1 MFQAVAMLVS
11 TLLNAILDPIFINI
25 IGFHGAAIATLIS
38 QIICLAFMC
47 IYIYHKNYL
56 TFHYL
61 ILIQRDYAVC
71 KNAVPSVIQQS
82 IPAISTTFLTAI
94 VSTYSISAIAGYGVA
109 GKLEMILFY
118 PAMAL
123 NMVLTSI
130 VGQCIGAQRI
140 DRAKNYLKL
149 ALKYGIVVSSV
160 LSAVVIFF
168 SKQLA
173 KLFVSNVTVTNVVSH
188 YFLIVSIGYVL
199 YTITSC
205 YLGTLN
211 GIGKPTKS
219 MILMIFYYIIIRIP
233 FAYLLS
239 WLAENLNGVWI
250 AILISHIVACIIT
263 ILTSN
268 QIIKRL
274 YGKLYDRTKKARYKS
289 IESNCC
295 GKF

>member
-1 MFQAVAMLVS
+1 MYRRFQNRRTVRAE
-11 TLLNAILDPIFINI
+11 F
-25 IGFHGAAIATLIS
+25 
-38 QIICLAFMC
+38 
-47 IYIYHKNYL
+47 
-56 TFHYL
+56 
-61 ILIQRDYAVC
+61 
-71 KNAVPSVIQQS
+71 
-82 IPAISTTFLTAI
+82 
-94 VSTYSISAIAGYGVA
+94 AIAGYGVA

-173 KLFVSNVTVTNVVSH
+173 KLFVSNVAVTNVVSH

>member
-47 IYIYHKNYL
+47 IYIYRKKLFNL
-56 TFHYL
+56 SLSDFDTKEIMPF
-61 ILIQRDYAVC
+61 V

-173 KLFVSNVTVTNVVSH
+173 KLFVSNVAVTNVVSH

-211 GIGKPTKS
+211 GIG
-219 MILMIFYYIIIRIP
+219 
-233 FAYLLS
+233 
-239 WLAENLNGVWI
+239 
-250 AILISHIVACIIT
+250 C
-263 ILTSN
+263 
-268 QIIKRL
+268 KR
-274 YGKLYDRTKKARYKS
+274 
-289 IESNCC
+289 
-295 GKF
+295 